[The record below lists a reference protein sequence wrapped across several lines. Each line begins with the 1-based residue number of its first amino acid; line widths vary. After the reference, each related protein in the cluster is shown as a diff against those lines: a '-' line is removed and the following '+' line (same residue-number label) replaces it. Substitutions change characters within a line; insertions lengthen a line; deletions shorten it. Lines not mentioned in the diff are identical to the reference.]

1 MGRKLD
7 DEGPIFEPLVFLLLR
22 HWSSAIILLVCLF
35 VTERKT
41 LRVPRSEDLGRL
53 VLCGSIGISGTHL
66 LFIYGLRATTA

>member
-1 MGRKLD
+1 MIQGDSLLSVGRV
-7 DEGPIFEPLVFLLLR
+7 GPSVRPSF
-22 HWSSAIILLVCLF
+22 LLVCLF

-41 LRVPRSEDLGRL
+41 LRLPRSEDLGRL